1 MDGPSARPYQ
11 GAPPLMDRYRTPA
24 RVAVPT
30 AVLAG
35 VMLLGGPAFAHT
47 GVTSPQAQALAV
59 DAVLSFKA
67 AGESDTAGI
76 DEVQVVLPAGIA
88 PADVSLVTAPEGW
101 TFRPGAEGFSL
112 AGPGLAPGKS
122 AEYQVKVRQ
131 LPDAQQVVFKTLV
144 MYTDTQVDR
153 WIEVPQGGTEPK
165 NPAPVLK
172 LAKAAPGAVALA
184 APTPTPS
191 PTQSPTPTPSPAPT
205 SVPSAAV
212 PTVSSGATLVQE
224 EHADR
229 GSGNGGII
237 VGAVA
242 VLLVA
247 VGGAIWW
254 RRRSAGG
261 S

>member
-1 MDGPSARPYQ
+1 MN
-11 GAPPLMDRYRTPA
+11 RYRSLA
-24 RVAVPT
+24 RVATPI
-30 AVLAG
+30 AALAG
-35 VMLLGGPAFAHT
+35 VVLLGGPAFAHT
-47 GVTSPQAQALAV
+47 GVTSQQAQALAV

-88 PADVSLVTAPEGW
+88 PADVSLVKAPEGW
-101 TFRPGAEGFSL
+101 TFKPGAEGFTV
-112 AGPGLAPGKS
+112 AGPGLAPGKN

-153 WIEVPQGGTEPK
+153 WIEVPQGGSEPK

-172 LAKAAPGAVALA
+172 LAKAAPGAVVLA
-184 APTPTPS
+184 APSPSPSPTPS
-191 PTQSPTPTPSPAPT
+191 PTPTPTLSPSVAAPT
-205 SVPSAAV
+205 AASAAPV
-212 PTVSSGATLVQE
+212 PAAKS
-224 EHADR
+224 ADQ
-229 GSGNGGII
+229 GNGAVVI
-237 VGAVA
+237 GAVA

-247 VGGAIWW
+247 VGGVIWW
-254 RRRSAGG
+254 RRRSAD